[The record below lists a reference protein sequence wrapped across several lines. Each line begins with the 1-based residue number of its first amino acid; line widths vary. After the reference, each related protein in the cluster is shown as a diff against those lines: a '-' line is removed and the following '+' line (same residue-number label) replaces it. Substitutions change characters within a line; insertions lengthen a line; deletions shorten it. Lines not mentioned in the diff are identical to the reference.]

1 MDSTTA
7 KKLVA
12 AAEAAASALGIPMSI
27 AITDIHGAL
36 VAFHRMEGALP
47 GTVDV
52 APRKAVTA
60 SLFPMSTRD
69 FGALC
74 RDQQL
79 DGMLNTNGG
88 LVGFAGGLPVPGGGA
103 IGISGGSADQD
114 EQVARQAIEA

>member
-1 MDSTTA
+1 MNSTTA
-7 KKLVA
+7 KKLLA
-12 AAEAAASALGIPMSI
+12 AAEVAANEMGVPMSI
-27 AITDIHGAL
+27 AITDTHGAL
-36 VAFHRMEGALP
+36 VAFHKMDGALP

-52 APRKAVTA
+52 AQRKAVTA

-114 EQVARQAIEA
+114 EEVARQAIEA

>member
-1 MDSTTA
+1 MDSINA
-7 KKLVA
+7 KKLLN
-12 AAEAAASALGIPMSI
+12 AAEKAANAIGVAMSI
-27 AITDIHGAL
+27 AITDSHGTL
-36 VAFHRMEGALP
+36 VAFHRMDGALP
-47 GTVDV
+47 GSVDV
-52 APRKAVTA
+52 AQRKAVTA

-103 IGISGGSADQD
+103 IGVSGGSADQD
-114 EQVARQAIEA
+114 EQVALEALEA